1 MTPDQMQRLRELWAA
16 GRSEG
21 QIEAELGLSGPLV
34 TWAIWVRHLPLDRA
48 TQTVN
53 DMAANVVSPFGRNG
67 WEYLRERGL
76 APEGARWTH

>member
-16 GRSEG
+16 GRSVG

-34 TWAIWVRHLPLDRA
+34 TWAIWVRRLPLDRA

-76 APEGARWTH
+76 APEGAR

>member
-1 MTPDQMQRLRELWAA
+1 MTTDQMQRLRDLWAA
-16 GRSEG
+16 GQKTGEIAR
-21 QIEAELGLSGPLV
+21 ELGLSGALV
-34 TWAIWVRHLPLDRA
+34 GWAIWVRHLPLDRA

>member
-16 GRSEG
+16 GRSKG

-34 TWAIWVRHLPLDRA
+34 TWAIWVRHLSLDRA
-48 TQTVN
+48 TEVVN
-53 DMAANVVSPFGRNG
+53 DLAANLVSPFGRNG

-76 APEGARWTH
+76 APEGVR

>member
-16 GRSEG
+16 GRSIG

-34 TWAIWVRHLPLDRA
+34 TWAIWVRHLPPDRA

-76 APEGARWTH
+76 ARAV